1 MYYLTNEVVKAE
13 PTMSERFVAKVLSE
27 FGTNVGDI
35 DLTNFQKRLAQNYF
49 ISIDSAL
56 RSAEEKRKKKKTNQ
70 DPVAVTWQN
79 VDMKQLSTDVV
90 AVARIGLDPAQKN
103 HINLI
108 PFKDNATGKYG
119 IGFIEGYRGIE
130 LKAKKYGL
138 EQPDHVIIELVYS
151 TDKFKSIKKDRNNIY
166 ETFEFEITNEFDR
179 GTIVGGFY
187 YHVYSQN
194 PEKNKL
200 VVMSIKDIEK
210 RKPRYASAE
219 FWGGEKDKWDNGKK
233 VGKEVV
239 EGWYDKMCWKTIAR
253 AAYNDITID
262 SQKIDSDYMRLK
274 QIESSFKEA
283 EVMME
288 IDTNA
293 NSEFIDVDA
302 TVTVESESS
311 PVDAPVNGP
320 DF

>member
-1 MYYLTNEVVKAE
+1 MSNEVAKVE
-13 PTMSERFVAKVLSE
+13 STMAERFVAKVMSQ
-27 FGTNVGDI
+27 FGTNVGEI
-35 DLTNFQKRLAQNYF
+35 DLTRFQQRLAQNYF
-49 ISIDSAL
+49 ISIDHSL
-56 RSAEEKRKKKKTNQ
+56 RAAEEKRKKKDEKYR
-70 DPVAVTWQN
+70 DKVAVTWSN
-79 VDMKQLSTDVV
+79 VDMDQLSIDVV
-90 AVARIGLDPAQKN
+90 AAARIGLDPAQKN

-138 EQPDHVIIELVYS
+138 ETPDHVIVELVYS
-151 TDKFKSIKKDRNNIY
+151 TDKFKPIKKDRNNIY
-166 ETFEFEITNEFDR
+166 ENFDFEITNVFDR
-179 GTIVGGFY
+179 GAIVGGFY
-187 YHVYSQN
+187 YHVFSDH

-200 VVMSIKDIEK
+200 VVMTLKDIEK

-262 SQKIDSDYMRLK
+262 SQKIDTDYMRLK

-293 NSEFIDVDA
+293 NSEFIDTTA
-302 TVTVESESS
+302 TVIEDPET
-311 PVDAPVNGP
+311 PPADAPGP